1 MSDRPKIVL
10 FQTQTGVLSEIKSRP
25 SFPMS
30 LVSAARELV
39 ADFRVTL
46 IDQRVDERAWDRLAR
61 ELEDGPVCVGIT
73 SITGSQLRYA
83 LEAGRF
89 VKKRS
94 PRVPVVWGGV
104 HMTLLPGQ
112 TLREPC
118 VDMGVRGEGEET
130 FAALARALAGSGG
143 LDGVAGLSFRR
154 GEDAVHTP
162 PREFADMDRLP
173 PMPYPLAQ
181 GEYLFSRHGRPSMYL
196 ETSRGC
202 PFRCAFCYNSS
213 IRNRTWRA
221 MSAPRTLQAV
231 EELLAAFPQVRH
243 LSLVDDNYFVDP
255 ERVREISRLLIARGA
270 GLTYQV
276 QGTHVSTVKKMSRL
290 DLDLL
295 RAGGCDR
302 LDMGVES
309 GSGRVLEDIQKGI
322 RPEDVL
328 EVNRRLRSHG
338 IEPWFNFM
346 TGFPGETEAD
356 LADTCA
362 LVRRLLRE
370 NPQAM
375 ISPLYCYTPYP
386 GSKLCE
392 KSERMGFRVPGSVE
406 EWAEYGWDRA
416 RLPWINDRKARE
428 LEALYFLS
436 IFIDRKIFEY
446 ETRWWMILAA
456 FCYRPVARLR
466 FRFRFYG
473 ALAEKWLVER
483 LFEKRGSGRGAGR
496 EVPK

>member
-1 MSDRPKIVL
+1 MRDRPKIVL

-39 ADFRVTL
+39 RDFRVTL
-46 IDQRVDERAWDRLAR
+46 IDQRTGEDAWQRLEQEAG
-61 ELEDGPVCVGIT
+61 EETLCVGIT

-89 VKKRS
+89 VKKRC
-94 PRVPVVWGGV
+94 RAPVVWGGV
-104 HMTLLPGQ
+104 HMTLLPEQ
-112 TLREPC
+112 TLREAC

-130 FAALARALAGSGG
+130 FAALAARLETSGD
-143 LDGVAGLSFRR
+143 LSGVPGLSFRR
-154 GEDAVHTP
+154 DGAPVHAP
-162 PREFADMDRLP
+162 PRDFVDMDRLS
-173 PMPYPLAQ
+173 PMPYDLA
-181 GEYLFSRHGRPSMYL
+181 GADYLFSRQGRPSMYL

-213 IRNRTWRA
+213 IRNRIWRA
-221 MSAPRTLQAV
+221 MSAHRTLQSV
-231 EELLAAFPQVRH
+231 EELLASFPDVRH
-243 LSLVDDNYFVDP
+243 LSLVDDNYFVDLD
-255 ERVREISRLLIARGA
+255 RVREISRLLISRGF
-270 GLTYQV
+270 GLSYQV
-276 QGTHVSTVKKMSRL
+276 QGTHISTVKKLSHE

-295 RAGGCDR
+295 RASGCER

-309 GSGRVLEDIQKGI
+309 GSRTVLEDIQKGI

-328 EVNRRLRSHG
+328 EVNRKLRSHK

-346 TGFPGETEAD
+346 TGFPGETESD
-356 LADTCA
+356 LVDTSG

-370 NPQAM
+370 NPRAM

-392 KSERMGFRVPGSVE
+392 KSEGMGFRVPRSVD

-416 RLPWINDRKARE
+416 RLPWISDRKARE
-428 LEALYFLS
+428 LESLYFLS

-446 ETRWWMILAA
+446 ETRWWVALAA
-456 FCYRPVARLR
+456 FCYRPVARFR
-466 FRFRFYG
+466 FRFRLYG
-473 ALAEKWLVER
+473 MMAEKWLVEK
-483 LFEKRGSGRGAGR
+483 LFEKGKGKRQQD
-496 EVPK
+496 EVAAP